1 MIIPIRCFTCGK
13 VLADK
18 YDYYLQQ
25 VQDMEYAN
33 KQSHSSAASAASA
46 SAAATT
52 SKKAVAKA
60 ATDVKN
66 KQDKQD
72 KQDKDL
78 AAKQE
83 AHDTRHFD
91 TIRTGSIL
99 DSMGLTRYCCRRHML
114 STVDMMEVI

>member
-13 VLADK
+13 VLANK

-25 VQDMEYAN
+25 VQDMEHPN
-33 KQSHSSAASAASA
+33 KQLQLHSSAAS
-46 SAAATT
+46 T
-52 SKKAVAKA
+52 SKKAKEPSAKA
-60 ATDVKN
+60 TAKASTDAQN
-66 KQDKQD
+66 KHDKE
-72 KQDKDL
+72 L

-91 TIRTGSIL
+91 TIRTGPIL

>member
-1 MIIPIRCFTCGK
+1 MIIPVRCFTCGK

-25 VQDMEYAN
+25 VQDMEHAS
-33 KQSHSSAASAASA
+33 KHSHSHSHSHSHAST
-46 SAAATT
+46 SAAAT
-52 SKKAVAKA
+52 SKKAAAKA
-60 ATDVKN
+60 ATDAQN
-66 KQDKQD
+66 KE
-72 KQDKDL
+72 L

-91 TIRTGSIL
+91 TIRTGPIL